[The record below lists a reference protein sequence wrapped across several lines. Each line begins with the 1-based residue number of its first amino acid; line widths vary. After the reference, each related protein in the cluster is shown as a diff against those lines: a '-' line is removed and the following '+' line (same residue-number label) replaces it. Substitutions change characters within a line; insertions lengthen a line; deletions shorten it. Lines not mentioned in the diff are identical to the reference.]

1 MLFSMTNTLESG
13 NCRKVLFIP
22 GRIYWLSV
30 FSIKPSECAWS
41 ELTQSVG
48 FWVISNISLW
58 CWVMYCQPRKFF
70 CCCQSAVN
78 VFTYSVGVKEITKS
92 CSFKRQPLI
101 PDPWKK
107 FCEGHASKKVSG
119 LISLMRDI
127 NSVPLFLSPEFVVI
141 SWRTPTGASD
151 DTCPRNFAAEGTHII
166 RSFVM
171 SDTRYNILKWQLIRS
186 WMANRGW

>member
-1 MLFSMTNTLESG
+1 
-13 NCRKVLFIP
+13 
-22 GRIYWLSV
+22 
-30 FSIKPSECAWS
+30 
-41 ELTQSVG
+41 
-48 FWVISNISLW
+48 
-58 CWVMYCQPRKFF
+58 MYCQPRKFF

-107 FCEGHASKKVSG
+107 FCEGHANKKVSG

-151 DTCPRNFAAEGTHII
+151 HTCPRNFAAEGTHII

-186 WMANRGW
+186 WMANRYIVGGNMCKLRNVLSMNCAAKVSFYKYWQFFRLHQKFNVKKKMLVPKFKARP